1 MKEILFTLLSI
12 YLLGF
17 FSFVLFFRHLTILKD
32 RGWFISKI
40 IGLLLISTFVW
51 LICTFT
57 PIPNLSYTWRYVFII
72 FISIGILRLINYEI
86 RKEIINFIISNNK
99 QIILLEFLF
108 LLVFFIFLLL
118 RIYDNNAIGTERPMD
133 SMMLNSV
140 FNSYHTPP
148 IDLWMSGNKLS
159 YYYFG
164 YWIFAGFH
172 SIIFTDTNNLYNLSF
187 VLIPALSFISAV
199 SFALSFIHIS
209 KKNQISFFKP
219 FYLIIITPIF
229 LIFSSNFYGAVL
241 LLDKLNI
248 VPLSL
253 LNWLNGDKHLSISK
267 YEYFIPQDFWWWWK
281 SSRIINSYKN
291 NQSVD
296 FTINEFPFFS
306 FLLGDLHPHMIS
318 IPFFITTLLLFTSYF
333 VSSKYL
339 YLTRKRPKISY
350 IFTILLILFIGS
362 TGFINM
368 WNLSFFVLFTFILIY
383 FHIVINKF
391 RIKLL
396 LTSKFLLEITL
407 VWVFGILIFSNF
419 YFITSD
425 SNISY
430 PFISINEITTRPIHL
445 IYVWVIPFAIIIPL
459 LYYLFRENINI
470 KSNIVFLNKKSN
482 LILVIMFTITS
493 LLWAVINLLIS
504 EQTMAQLLLSLMFF
518 YIFFFPVLFIIN
530 NLILK
535 TIYKNELQRLSY
547 YLLLFTCFILLYLS
561 ELFYLKD
568 IFDNRMN
575 TIFKFHYQVW
585 IVFSITSGITLKL
598 LLSYNMKHISKIILS
613 FSFTI
618 LLISNIYFVTS
629 SFLTK
634 INEAS
639 NSTPNLSSIN
649 HLKNDSYKYELIR
662 YLKENSNYNDV
673 LIEFVGQSYTKDNQ
687 ISAETRVPTI
697 LGWIG
702 HQLQWRSNNQEI
714 FDRESD
720 IETFYM
726 TENSEEIKNIINKYS
741 ITMIILGPNEI
752 EKYNIIN
759 LDKFLQFSEIIYEN
773 NEYRLLRVL

>member
-1 MKEILFTLLSI
+1 
-12 YLLGF
+12 
-17 FSFVLFFRHLTILKD
+17 
-32 RGWFISKI
+32 
-40 IGLLLISTFVW
+40 
-51 LICTFT
+51 
-57 PIPNLSYTWRYVFII
+57 
-72 FISIGILRLINYEI
+72 
-86 RKEIINFIISNNK
+86 
-99 QIILLEFLF
+99 
-108 LLVFFIFLLL
+108 
-118 RIYDNNAIGTERPMD
+118 
-133 SMMLNSV
+133 
-140 FNSYHTPP
+140 
-148 IDLWMSGNKLS
+148 
-159 YYYFG
+159 
-164 YWIFAGFH
+164 
-172 SIIFTDTNNLYNLSF
+172 
-187 VLIPALSFISAV
+187 
-199 SFALSFIHIS
+199 
-209 KKNQISFFKP
+209 
-219 FYLIIITPIF
+219 
-229 LIFSSNFYGAVL
+229 
-241 LLDKLNI
+241 
-248 VPLSL
+248 
-253 LNWLNGDKHLSISK
+253 
-267 YEYFIPQDFWWWWK
+267 
-281 SSRIINSYKN
+281 
-291 NQSVD
+291 
-296 FTINEFPFFS
+296 
-306 FLLGDLHPHMIS
+306 
-318 IPFFITTLLLFTSYF
+318 
-333 VSSKYL
+333 
-339 YLTRKRPKISY
+339 
-350 IFTILLILFIGS
+350 
-362 TGFINM
+362 
-368 WNLSFFVLFTFILIY
+368 
-383 FHIVINKF
+383 
-391 RIKLL
+391 
-396 LTSKFLLEITL
+396 
-407 VWVFGILIFSNF
+407 LIFSNF

-459 LYYLFRENINI
+459 LYYLFCENINI